1 MALRDG
7 ESGPRL
13 DPLVTNGRGK
23 TLRVDT
29 LGAALEKAR
38 RREGAEGLVPRRE
51 EITRKLPEIVPTRV
65 PPAPIP
71 PGPASEKSFRNVP
84 DLTEVVVSAPFP
96 LQEIAPARSVGRRS
110 NGLWIGSLGL
120 IVLIGGAV
128 FWLVRGVETEVFLP
142 VPVASQV
149 NEGGAPALVASVAA
163 VATPANVAPQQEA
176 PAAVAEAPLPT
187 SPVSGQFTG
196 FAALFGS
203 EPEAQ
208 LSIVRPARALSFVG
222 SITPSLKEDSSRATI
237 VPPQV
242 ALPVP
247 EALPEVVVNA
257 GRPAGVNRIA
267 FHYTEGLDS
276 AVVEAF
282 VGRLA
287 AQGIIP
293 DKVTAVPFEISRTN
307 TRFFESEIAEAA
319 GQVANVLG
327 DDGLVRDF
335 THYRPSPAPGFVEIW
350 LSSSAR
356 ITP

>member
-7 ESGPRL
+7 ELGPGH

-51 EITRKLPEIVPTRV
+51 ETIRKLPEIVPTPV
-65 PPAPIP
+65 P
-71 PGPASEKSFRNVP
+71 PGPASEKPFRTVP
-84 DLTEVVVSAPFP
+84 DLTEIEVPVPLP
-96 LQEIAPARSVGRRS
+96 LQEVAPTGPVGRRS
-110 NGLWIGSLGL
+110 NRLWIGSVGL
-120 IVLIGGAV
+120 IALIGGVA
-128 FWLVRGVETEVFLP
+128 FWLLRGVEPEVVLP

-149 NEGGAPALVASVAA
+149 NDGGDSAVVATVAA
-163 VATPANVAPQQEA
+163 IATPANVAPQQEA
-176 PAAVAEAPLPT
+176 PTAIAQAPLPI
-187 SPVSGQFTG
+187 SPVSGQFAG
-196 FAALFGS
+196 YAALFGS
-203 EPEAQ
+203 EPETQ
-208 LSIVRPARALSFVG
+208 LSIGSPPKILSFVG
-222 SITPSLKEDSSRATI
+222 GVTPNLPEISSLAAI

-247 EALPEVVVNA
+247 EALPEVAVNA

-307 TRFFESEIAEAA
+307 TRFFEAEIADAA
-319 GQVANVLG
+319 GQLATMLG